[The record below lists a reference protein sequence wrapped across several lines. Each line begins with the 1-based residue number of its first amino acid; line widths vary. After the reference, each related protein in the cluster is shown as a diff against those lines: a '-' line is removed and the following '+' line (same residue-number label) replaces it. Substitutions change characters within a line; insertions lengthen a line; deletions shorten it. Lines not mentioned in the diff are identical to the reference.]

1 MTIKNYIEI
10 EPVRSLAALQTL
22 GAAAIVAVA
31 YNQQW
36 AGEAV
41 AQIGFV
47 WAGFT
52 AFLGTFLVRNKV
64 TPNQSVDQK
73 VHDTIVELSE
83 FNPPAPPQ

>member
-1 MTIKNYIEI
+1 MTIKNYVEI

-22 GAAAIVAVA
+22 GAVVIVALA

-47 WAGFT
+47 WSALT
-52 AFLGTFLVRNKV
+52 AFVGTFLVRNKV

-73 VHDTIVELSE
+73 AHDIIVAL
-83 FNPPAPPQ
+83 NDAQK

>member
-64 TPNQSVDQK
+64 TPNTTVDQK
-73 VHDTIVELSE
+73 VHDTIVALDDA
-83 FNPPAPPQ
+83 FPPPPVV